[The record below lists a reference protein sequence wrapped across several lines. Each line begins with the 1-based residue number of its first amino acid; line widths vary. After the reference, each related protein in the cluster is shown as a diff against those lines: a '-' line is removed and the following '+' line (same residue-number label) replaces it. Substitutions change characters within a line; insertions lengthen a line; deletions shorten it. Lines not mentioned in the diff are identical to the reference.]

1 MEMLSN
7 LVMSELVSRS
17 LSFLF
22 AKCEKQTTATVQED
36 LQRLRHLLLRSG
48 TIVEEAERRLVTN
61 RAMLQKLKALR
72 DETFRG
78 NYVLD
83 AFRCRAALG
92 GGDRRKDDNDEEE
105 EEVSRRTFALSRFN
119 PAKRVRFPSGG
130 SETTAAFS
138 GASSR
143 ELQQVVRS
151 LEALIGDTKEL
162 VVFSMNYTPLYRQP
176 YSAHLFLDKC
186 MFGRHMESERVM
198 EFLLQIEPP
207 GAAKLGVLPIVGPT
221 HIGKSTLVEHV
232 CNDERVRNHFS
243 MILFYSRNDHK
254 DETMAN
260 LRDNCVIKHQNDR
273 APGER
278 LLIVIELLE
287 DVDEDAWK
295 RLYSSER
302 SMAQGSRMII
312 TSRSEKIV
320 RLGTT
325 QALRLKCLPTEA
337 YWYFFKMHV
346 FGSDDPGQ
354 HPKMASLALE
364 IANVM
369 QGSFTHATIV
379 AVLLRDNFSTQI
391 WSMVLPRLREY
402 MQKNVSLIGEYPDDI
417 KSKDN
422 PLFTWSILKQKPD
435 KYFMLSE
442 ICERG
447 SEEEVPEIPFLD
459 LLAGCA
465 QPGGKNEFLLW
476 KSRIPPCFSYVCKC
490 EIRDMQAP

>member
-1 MEMLSN
+1 MLSTNTEGVVFAMEMLSN
-7 LVMSELVSRS
+7 AVMSELVSRS

-36 LQRLRHLLLRSG
+36 LQRLHNLLLRSG

-61 RAMLQKLKALR
+61 RAMLQQLQALR

-83 AFRCRAALG
+83 AVRCRAALG
-92 GGDRRKDDNDEEE
+92 GGDRRKDDDDE
-105 EEVSRRTFALSRFN
+105 EEVSHRKFALSRFN

-130 SETTAAFS
+130 SETTAAFC

-151 LEALIGDTKEL
+151 LEVMIGDTKEL
-162 VVFSMNYTPLYRQP
+162 VVFLMNYPPLYRQP
-176 YSAHLFLDKC
+176 YSAHLFMDKC
-186 MFGRHMESERVM
+186 MFGRHMERERVI

-207 GAAKLGVLPIVGPT
+207 GAAKLGVLPIVGPA

-232 CNDERVRNHFS
+232 CDDERVRNHFS
-243 MILFYSRNDHK
+243 MILFYSRNDLK

-273 APGER
+273 ASGER

-302 SMAQGSRMII
+302 SMPQGSRMII
-312 TSRSEKIV
+312 ASRPENIA

-337 YWYFFKMHV
+337 YWYFFKTHV
-346 FGSDDPGQ
+346 FGSDDPG
-354 HPKMASLALE
+354 
-364 IANVM
+364 
-369 QGSFTHATIV
+369 
-379 AVLLRDNFSTQI
+379 
-391 WSMVLPRLREY
+391 
-402 MQKNVSLIGEYPDDI
+402 
-417 KSKDN
+417 
-422 PLFTWSILKQKPD
+422 
-435 KYFMLSE
+435 
-442 ICERG
+442 
-447 SEEEVPEIPFLD
+447 
-459 LLAGCA
+459 
-465 QPGGKNEFLLW
+465 
-476 KSRIPPCFSYVCKC
+476 
-490 EIRDMQAP
+490 